1 MCTGKSPDR
10 LQYSSEWKRFSDFIQ
25 GNFSNSLLSFCIL
38 TTDQRHAFWTQ
49 SCHKFVK
56 NKRECPTFRFEEIKN
71 SLYWTAQQNRPVI
84 TWNQR
89 LADVIICNVY
99 HVTDNKHTPKIVR
112 ELLDIFKCFGQGYRP
127 CLPCLLVFQSWI
139 TWHYL
144 RDYTSFAKCSYSFE
158 FLSRRHCNSLS
169 KDYT

>member
-1 MCTGKSPDR
+1 MCTVKSPDR
-10 LQYSSEWKRFSDFIQ
+10 LQYSSEWKWFSDFIQ
-25 GNFSNSLLSFCIL
+25 ENFSKSLLSFCIL
-38 TTDQRHAFWTQ
+38 TTDQRPAFLTQ

-56 NKRECPTFRFEEIKN
+56 NKRECPPFRFEEKKTASTELLNRIGLS
-71 SLYWTAQQNRPVI
+71 SLE
-84 TWNQR
+84 NQR
-89 LADVIICNVY
+89 LADVIICSVY

-112 ELLDIFKCFGQGYRP
+112 ELLNIFKYFGQRYRP
-127 CLPCLLVFQSWI
+127 CLPCLLVFQPWI

-144 RDYTSFAKCSYSFE
+144 RAYTSFAKFSYSFE